1 MGARDAASAAPKDG
15 RYVVDR
21 PVESPVR
28 VVVVNEGMARV
39 RHEWGR
45 SAHDNEKSGQQQ
57 SDLLRCGPSH
67 RLSINATSRWA
78 RNETVPEAVESP
90 GKGKSNNRDGVCVEN
105 RALFRD
111 AASRAD

>member
-1 MGARDAASAAPKDG
+1 MVDML
-15 RYVVDR
+15 VDR

-28 VVVVNEGMARV
+28 VVVVNKWMARV

-67 RLSINATSRWA
+67 RLGINATSQ
-78 RNETVPEAVESP
+78 P
-90 GKGKSNNRDGVCVEN
+90 
-105 RALFRD
+105 F
-111 AASRAD
+111 

>member
-1 MGARDAASAAPKDG
+1 MVDML
-15 RYVVDR
+15 VDR

-45 SAHDNEKSGQQQ
+45 SAHDNEKRGQQQ

-67 RLSINATSRWA
+67 RLSINATSRWGPQRGPEFTNPKA
-78 RNETVPEAVESP
+78 WKALGKHEEKANERS
-90 GKGKSNNRDGVCVEN
+90 DGVWVEN

-111 AASRAD
+111 AALRAD